1 MNPLSKI
8 SNSDLE
14 FRLKNLVAN
23 ERKLL
28 HVILEHIREVDVRK
42 IYLERAYSSLYE
54 YLVKEL
60 RYSGSAA
67 MRRLEAARLLKD
79 VPILA
84 KKIQEGSLNL
94 SQIGELS
101 RVLKEKEKTFG
112 IKVSC
117 AQKEELVSIITGKT
131 TQETQKELSLALDI
145 EPKKHDSQRMQQ
157 DESVRLEI
165 TLTKEQYQKL
175 MTCKDLA
182 AASLFQVQK
191 DSSLGSLIEALSD
204 QYLAKK
210 IKPEAHVSSE
220 QTKTETRTQAQ
231 TQTKI
236 QTQTKTTSTK
246 NGVKVTAKTVSETER
261 VIKIPVNKT
270 LTPKTRKAVLSRDLC
285 CQFKD
290 HKTSRQC
297 KSTFALQVDHKTS
310 RWAGGDHSVEN
321 LQVLCFQHN
330 QLKYQRESKVRT
342 V

>member
-14 FRLKNLVAN
+14 FQLKNLVAK

-28 HVILEHIREVDVRK
+28 HVILEHIKEVDVRK

-60 RYSGSAA
+60 GYSGSAA

-79 VPILA
+79 VPTLA
-84 KKIQEGSLNL
+84 EKIQEGSVNL

-101 RVLKEKEKTFG
+101 RALKEKEKTCG
-112 IKVSC
+112 MKVSC
-117 AQKEELVSIITGKT
+117 TQKEELVAIITGKT
-131 TQETQKELSLALDI
+131 TQETQKELSLALDVQ
-145 EPKKHDSQRMQQ
+145 PKKHDSQRMQK
-157 DESVRLEI
+157 DESIRLEI

-182 AASLFQVQK
+182 AASLYKEQK
-191 DSSLGSLIEALSD
+191 DSSLGSLIEALAD
-204 QYLAKK
+204 QYLANK
-210 IKPEAHVSSE
+210 IRPEADISPA
-220 QTKTETRTQAQ
+220 K
-231 TQTKI
+231 
-236 QTQTKTTSTK
+236 TK
-246 NGVKVTAKTVSETER
+246 NTDTKNAVMLVAKTVLETER
-261 VIKIPVNKT
+261 VIKSRVNKT

-290 HKTSRQC
+290 QKTGQQC
-297 KSTFALQVDHKTS
+297 RSTYALEVDHKTS
-310 RWAGGDHSVEN
+310 RWAGGDHSIEN
-321 LQVLCFQHN
+321 LQVLCFYHN
-330 QLKYQRESKVRT
+330 QFKYQKESMIRT

>member
-14 FRLKNLVAN
+14 FQLKNLVAK

-42 IYLERAYSSLYE
+42 IYLERAYSTLYE

-60 RYSGSAA
+60 GYSGSAA
-67 MRRLEAARLLKD
+67 MRRLEAARLLKE
-79 VPILA
+79 VPTLA
-84 KKIQEGSLNL
+84 EKIQEGSVNL

-101 RVLKEKEKTFG
+101 RALKEKEKTCG
-112 IKVSC
+112 MKISC
-117 AQKEELVSIITGKT
+117 AQKEELVAIITGKT
-131 TQETQKELSLALDI
+131 TQETQKELSLALDVQ
-145 EPKKHDSQRMQQ
+145 PKKHDSQRMQQ
-157 DESVRLEI
+157 DESIRLEI

-182 AASLFQVQK
+182 AASLYQAQK
-191 DSSLGSLIEALSD
+191 DSSLGSLIEALAD

-210 IKPEAHVSSE
+210 IKPEVDISPA
-220 QTKTETRTQAQ
+220 K
-231 TQTKI
+231 
-236 QTQTKTTSTK
+236 TK
-246 NGVKVTAKTVSETER
+246 NTDTKNAVMLVAKTVSETER
-261 VIKIPVNKT
+261 VIKSRVNKT

-285 CQFKD
+285 CQFRD
-290 HKTSRQC
+290 QKTGRQC
-297 KSTFALQVDHKTS
+297 KSTYSLQVDHKTS
-310 RWAGGDHSVEN
+310 RWASGDHSIEN

-330 QLKYQRESKVRT
+330 QLKYQRESKIRT

>member
-14 FRLKNLVAN
+14 FQLKNLVAK

-28 HVILEHIREVDVRK
+28 HVILEHIKEVDVRK

-60 RYSGSAA
+60 GYSGSAA
-67 MRRLEAARLLKD
+67 MRRLEAARLLKE
-79 VPILA
+79 VPALA
-84 KKIQEGSLNL
+84 EKIQEGSVNL

-101 RVLKEKEKTFG
+101 RALKEKEKTSG
-112 IKVSC
+112 KKISC
-117 AQKEELVSIITGKT
+117 TQKEELVAIITGKT
-131 TQETQKELSLALDI
+131 THETQKELSLALDVQ
-145 EPKKHDSQRMQQ
+145 PKNHDSQRMQQ
-157 DESVRLEI
+157 DESIRLEI

-182 AASLFQVQK
+182 AGSLYQAKK
-191 DSSLGSLIEALSD
+191 DSSLSSLIEILAD

-210 IKPEAHVSSE
+210 MKPETDIP
-220 QTKTETRTQAQ
+220 TKTK
-231 TQTKI
+231 TK
-236 QTQTKTTSTK
+236 TKTTNPK
-246 NGVKVTAKTVSETER
+246 NRVKFTAKTVSETER
-261 VIKIPVNKT
+261 VIKNRVNKTLTPKT

-290 HKTSRQC
+290 QKTGRQC
-297 KSTFALQVDHKTS
+297 RSTYALQVDHKTS
-310 RWAGGDHSVEN
+310 RWTSGDHSIEN
-321 LQVLCFQHN
+321 LQALCFYHN
-330 QLKYQRESKVRT
+330 QFKYKRESQIRT